1 MVLNEYFVYYFKEEN
16 IKISQIIGYKM
27 KYNKLRYLLTTLRS
41 KSIYFLN
48 FLNNE
53 KIEISKKIYLGER
66 IRDIIKL
73 KMKKM
78 YLMLMETSPAIGLI
92 KF

>member
-1 MVLNEYFVYYFKEEN
+1 MNYGFKEPAYYFKEEN
-16 IKISQIIGYKM
+16 IGISQIIGYKM
-27 KYNKLRYLLTTLRS
+27 KYNKLRYLLTTLRA

-66 IRDIIKL
+66 IRDIIKI
-73 KMKKM
+73 KDEKM
-78 YLMLMETSPAIGLI
+78 YLMLMEHLLR
-92 KF
+92 